1 MTDRLILTLAI
12 LGGTGKEGTGLAYRW
27 AKAGYHVVIGS
38 RSSKKAKRVADE
50 VNERLE
56 RDFISGMRNADAAR
70 AGDIAVLTV
79 PYAAHRETLESL
91 KDELSGKLLVDVTVP
106 LNEQDVMRVKM
117 PPAGSAAQEAQE
129 ILGDTVSVTCALHV
143 ISHTHLLKD
152 EPIASDVL
160 VCGDS
165 EAAKEQT
172 MQLVAAAGLTA
183 WDAGP
188 LQNSAVA
195 EGLVPVLIGINKRH
209 KIKSAGIRI
218 TGEQAPI

>member
-56 RDFISGMRNADAAR
+56 RDFISGMRNADAAK
-70 AGDIAVLTV
+70 AGDIAILTV

-106 LNEQDVMRVKM
+106 LNEQDVTRVKM
-117 PPAGSAAQEAQE
+117 PSAGSAAQEAQE
-129 ILGDTVSVTCALHV
+129 ILGDTVSVTSALHV
-143 ISHTHLLKD
+143 ISHTHLHKD

-172 MQLVAAAGLTA
+172 MQLVAAAGLTG

-195 EGLVPVLIGINKRH
+195 EGLVPVLLGINERH

>member
-27 AKAGYHVVIGS
+27 AKAGYHVIIGS

-50 VNERLE
+50 LNERLE
-56 RDFISGMRNADAAR
+56 RDFITGMRNADAAR

-79 PYAAHRETLESL
+79 PYAAQSETLEAL
-91 KDELSGKLLVDVTVP
+91 KDELSGKLLVNVTVP
-106 LNEQDVMRVKM
+106 LDEQDVTRVKM
-117 PPAGSAAQEAQE
+117 PSAGSAAQEAQE
-129 ILGDTVSVTCALHV
+129 ILGDTVSVTSALHV
-143 ISHTHLLKD
+143 ISHTHLHKD
-152 EPIASDVL
+152 GPIASDVL

-172 MQLVAAAGLTA
+172 MQLVAAAGLTG

-188 LQNSAVA
+188 LQNSVVA